1 MVVMTCHDNHRT
13 QGQLMGLTKLTTDE
27 LNKTDE
33 AILQDE
39 PKQVPMSSMRALGLF
54 NTANNASDG
63 YQTSCTDC
71 WEHTK
76 APLLS
81 RRRYQRRH

>member
-1 MVVMTCHDNHRT
+1 
-13 QGQLMGLTKLTTDE
+13 MGLTKSIAEE

-39 PKQVPMSSMRALGLF
+39 PKQVPTSLMRASGLF

-63 YQTSCTDC
+63 YQTSYTDR
-71 WEHTK
+71 WERTK

-81 RRRYQRRH
+81 RRRCQGRH

>member
-1 MVVMTCHDNHRT
+1 MTCHDDHKIR
-13 QGQLMGLTKLTTDE
+13 GQLMGPTKSTADE
-27 LNKTDE
+27 LNKTAE

-39 PKQVPMSSMRALGLF
+39 PKQVPTSPMRALGPF
-54 NTANNASDG
+54 NTTNNASNG
-63 YQTSCTDC
+63 YQTSCTDR

-81 RRRYQRRH
+81 RRRYQGRH